1 MKPEDEIISELKE
14 SNIEYKL
21 VAHPEE
27 TITAREKAQSLRREG
42 IVGAGIIKSVVF
54 RYNPDNR
61 DDQKSSNEE
70 SKPKYIVASTLGG
83 ARVKESELRVEFGL
97 SQQEAESLTLDGIAL
112 ETVTGKRRGEIGP
125 LIPFDHVDTE
135 KIDLSIY
142 FTRDLMREAQ
152 SNPRKLYD
160 VPLNLRESLLITPA
174 NLWKVLHE
182 KSPKYHTASEFEEQ
196 IPFEIIKTRIEPRP
210 DGPYFAGTQVRFRG
224 RDYELKHPGKSSCIA
239 FPLPFESDDRGRVR
253 VRLPLGYDRIEK
265 SLSSTEN
272 FC

>member
-14 SNIEYKL
+14 SKIKYKL
-21 VAHPEE
+21 VVHPEE

-97 SQQEAESLTLDGIAL
+97 SQQEADSLTLDGIAL
-112 ETVTGKRRGEIGP
+112 EAVTGKRRGEIGP
-125 LIPFDHVDTE
+125 LIPPEHVE
-135 KIDLSIY
+135 GIY

-160 VPLNLRESLLITPA
+160 VPLTLQESLLIAPSD
-174 NLWKVLHE
+174 LWGVLHK
-182 KSPKYHTASEFEEQ
+182 KSSKYRTVLEFEEQ